1 MLPLLGILGLKAR
14 DVVGFTIVQL
24 VVHVPLVLFLLWLF
38 GLTLEYRPPQMP

>member
-14 DVVGFTIVQL
+14 DIVGFTMVQL

-38 GLTLEYRPPQMP
+38 GLTLRYQAPVIP